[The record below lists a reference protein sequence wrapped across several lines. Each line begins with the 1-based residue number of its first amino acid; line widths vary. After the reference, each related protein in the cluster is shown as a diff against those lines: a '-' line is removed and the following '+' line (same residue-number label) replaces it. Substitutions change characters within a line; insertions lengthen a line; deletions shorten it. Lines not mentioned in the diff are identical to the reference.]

1 VIFGGAHEPEATYQR
16 YLENRLRRELA
27 LSGVPVR
34 LRFRARKAGG
44 DRGR

>member
-1 VIFGGAHEPEATYQR
+1 VIFGGAHEPDPTYRR
-16 YLENRLRRELA
+16 YLENRLRRELG

-34 LRFRARKAGG
+34 LRFRARRPGG